1 MELPS
6 RFADLMRAL
15 STCSATGGSTPPP
28 ADAPSQTSGCP
39 VIHKGSS
46 SLFVSTA
53 AATPAAAASSSS
65 SGGGGCPVMR
75 TPAPCSS
82 DAPVNPLNMMPA
94 LAQTPAPGQAAVLPV
109 ERVES
114 TIPDG
119 KGEKWVYPSAQMFY
133 NALVRKGKGDGV
145 DEDAME
151 AVVAIHNNMNESTWK
166 QVLAWEDRH
175 TECMQ
180 PRTLKSFMGR
190 PDELSPKAACK
201 YYLGLASRPFDR
213 HDWIVDRCG
222 KEVRYIIDYYD
233 VASARPND
241 RLPVSMHEE
250 GAVPSISIDVRPA
263 GDSLADV
270 LDRVQATF
278 AGLPKVLGTASVP
291 AAAEAAPTAAAA
303 AAVGR
308 PGGERL
314 VEHVQQT
321 CAEKMA
327 ALQACDS
334 ERSCAVAH
342 IGLMA
347 CIAQQVCPDEANAF
361 RMMKE
366 SVGSSSENAAEASR
380 RYQAME
386 GCVSRWSQL
395 AQATSQ

>member
-1 MELPS
+1 M
-6 RFADLMRAL
+6 
-15 STCSATGGSTPPP
+15 
-28 ADAPSQTSGCP
+28 
-39 VIHKGSS
+39 HKGSAS
-46 SLFVSTA
+46 VFVSTA

-75 TPAPCSS
+75 KPAPCSS

-166 QVLAWEDRH
+166 QVLAWEERH
-175 TECMQ
+175 TECKQ

-270 LDRVQATF
+270 LDRVQTTF
-278 AGLPKVLGTASVP
+278 AGLPKVLGTASDP

-303 AAVGR
+303 AADR
-308 PGGERL
+308 RGGERL

-347 CIAQQVCPDEANAF
+347 CIAQQVCPGEADAF
-361 RMMKE
+361 RRMKE
-366 SVGSSSENAAEASR
+366 SVGSSSESAAEASR
-380 RYQAME
+380 RYEAME
-386 GCVSRWSQL
+386 GCVSRWGQL